1 MEIVK
6 AAGAILSICSVIF
19 SVLFVNLMNSAFLY
33 ENFFIKKYFFLN
45 NYFQWNVLITEA
57 WIFKLINFITRCVAK
72 QKPINYKKKRE
83 KNRLAYLQPLD

>member
-1 MEIVK
+1 MKKFSLKNIFKYITISSGMEIVK

-57 WIFKLINFITRCVAK
+57 
-72 QKPINYKKKRE
+72 
-83 KNRLAYLQPLD
+83 